1 MLNLK
6 KVKPM
11 FNRVITTADIWEEDQ
26 YINGIIDTSRAKGAL
41 KEHQKVLAVGTTVRD
56 IKEGDVVCVDPTRYT
71 VVKHN
76 DKSIKNNII
85 GDNPV
90 VSYRFDTIKLDGK
103 QCLVLYDQDIKYIV
117 EDSEEIEDSGHII
130 IPDKPNII
138 V

>member
-11 FNRVITTADIWEEDQ
+11 FNRIITTADIWEEDQ

>member
-1 MLNLK
+1 
-6 KVKPM
+6 M
-11 FNRVITTADIWEEDQ
+11 FNRIITTADIWEEDQ